1 MIYCEFELP
10 LMAHNTIVHTAH
22 ENQVQCA
29 IDACIYQPIVES
41 SEVEGTMR
49 DPSPNTSIKH

>member
-10 LMAHNTIVHTAH
+10 LMVRNTIVHTAH
-22 ENQVQCA
+22 ESQEQCA
-29 IDACIYQPIVES
+29 IDVCIYQPIVES

-49 DPSPNTSIKH
+49 DPSPNTSMKH